1 MAELADALDLG
12 SSGNTVGVQV
22 PSPAPKKS
30 VLFVRTDFLFHYCI
44 STAYEVIFNIVNEI
58 NLNRQVSYGKQ
69 A

>member
-1 MAELADALDLG
+1 MVIPWG
-12 SSGNTVGVQV
+12 F
-22 PSPAPKKS
+22 KS
-30 VLFVRTDFLFHYCI
+30 LHPHQKTKIRSLCENGFFIYYCI